1 MSEKIQVWV
10 YSKKNADNDELIK
23 QIANAESF
31 GSGYGFGYKDISFYA
46 DNNCHASF
54 MKDKLLKL
62 RGVVKIEIVYPD
74 KNTRYTFEK
83 KSGRVLYGH
92 HKI

>member
-1 MSEKIQVWV
+1 MSDKIQVWV
-10 YSKKNADNDELIK
+10 YSKKNANNDELVK
-23 QIANAESF
+23 QTANAESF

-46 DNNCHASF
+46 DNDHHAAL

-74 KNTRYTFEK
+74 QNTRYTFKK
-83 KSGRVLYGH
+83 KSGRISYEH
-92 HKI
+92 IKI